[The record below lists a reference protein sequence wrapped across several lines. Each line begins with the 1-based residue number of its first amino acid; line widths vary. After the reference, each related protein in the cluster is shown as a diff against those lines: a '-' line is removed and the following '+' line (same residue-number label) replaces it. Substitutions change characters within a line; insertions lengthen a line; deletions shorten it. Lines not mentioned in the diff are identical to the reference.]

1 MVLDFF
7 DEFVFIVVEKLLI
20 EEIFISLKNK
30 FGIIFLMF
38 VVE

>member
-7 DEFVFIVVEKLLI
+7 DEFVFIVVEKFLK
-20 EEIFISLKNK
+20 EKIFISLKNK